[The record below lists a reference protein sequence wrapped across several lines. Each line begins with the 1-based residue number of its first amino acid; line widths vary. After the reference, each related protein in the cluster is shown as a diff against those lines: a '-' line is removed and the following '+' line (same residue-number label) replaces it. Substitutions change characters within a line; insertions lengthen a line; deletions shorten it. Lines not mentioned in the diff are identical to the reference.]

1 MVSTEQLR
9 FPLDIQ
15 FFGEEDKDPDIDPNE
30 VKDDEVKEEGD
41 KGEEKDGKSAKQ
53 SQSQNAKYAQ
63 MRREAEAKAKAEKEA
78 QERALKKASDEAYRK
93 GLREGIKVNPYTE
106 EPIEDDYDL
115 EIYEIQRQL
124 DEQGKDPKAG
134 LPREL
139 ARREREKAKAAK
151 DKAEQEEKAESERK
165 ARYEENLAK
174 KREEIKSV
182 REKFNISE
190 KEMEKLIT
198 DEKANPELYK
208 QIKAKENRWT
218 LEEIFDAYYKPEA
231 SEKRSTPNPT
241 PSGASV
247 KKSVKDMSDDEF
259 IAHMKETYGGF

>member
-15 FFGEEDKDPDIDPNE
+15 FFGEEEKDPNTDPNE

-41 KGEEKDGKSAKQ
+41 KDEEKDGKSAKQ

-63 MRREAEAKAKAEKEA
+63 MRREAEAKAKAEKE
-78 QERALKKASDEAYRK
+78 RNEAYRS

-106 EPIEDDYDL
+106 QPLTDDYDL
-115 EIYEIQRQL
+115 EVYEIQKEL
-124 DEQGKDPKAG
+124 DSKGLDPVKE

-139 ARREREKAKAAK
+139 ARRRRETAQKEKADQEAK
-151 DKAEQEEKAESERK
+151 KKAEEEEEKARNDS
-165 ARYEENLAK
+165 LAK
-174 KREEIKSV
+174 KREEIKFV
-182 REKFNISE
+182 REKYNISE

-218 LEEIFDAYYKPEA
+218 LEEIFEAYYQPAKARED
-231 SEKRSTPNPT
+231 RSSPNVNPQGPKT
-241 PSGASV
+241 

-259 IAHMKETYGGF
+259 VAHMKNTYGGF